1 MATVLTVKLRFF
13 TADNTASQAAEERM
27 RLDSS
32 GNLLVGKTTSSF
44 ATAGT
49 TILPSGN
56 VTFTRSGA
64 GVIDVNRLSNDGSL
78 VNFYKDG
85 TAVGSIFNSGTTMGV
100 GSLDTGV
107 LLANNIDAILPWNA
121 STNAERGSAIDLGRA
136 TTGQFKNL
144 YLSGGVYAN
153 NASGAFLWNAEN
165 SHIAFGT
172 NNAERARFNS
182 AGNFLVGL
190 TSSDY
195 LAADDGIQLNA
206 NGTARFGGSGTSARN
221 LLSFVNG
228 TDGTPAEV
236 GFIQTNGSATSYS
249 TSSDQR
255 LKDNIVDAPSASD
268 DIDAIQVRSFD
279 WKADGSHQKYGMV
292 AQELQSVAPEAV
304 TGDADSED
312 MMGVD
317 YSKLVPMLVK
327 EIQSLRARVAQLE
340 GAN

>member
-1 MATVLTVKLRFF
+1 
-13 TADNTASQAAEERM
+13 
-27 RLDSS
+27 
-32 GNLLVGKTTSSF
+32 LLVGKSSSSFTTAGAEVQSTGRVEITTSAEAMNLHTL
-44 ATAGT
+44 AT
-49 TILPSGN
+49 SGN
-56 VTFTRSGA
+56 LIRFFANS
-64 GVIDVNRLSNDGSL
+64 SL
-78 VNFYKDG
+78 
-85 TAVGSIFNSGTTMGV
+85 VGSIGTQGSSTYIAGASSG
-100 GSLDTGV
+100 LRFAA
-107 LLANNIDAILPWNA
+107 ANIMPA
-121 STNAERGSAIDLGRA
+121 
-136 TTGQFKNL
+136 
-144 YLSGGVYAN
+144 
-153 NASGAFLWNAEN
+153 NASGAFTDNTSDLGGSTERFKDLYLSNSVKNTSGALSVESGGGGQLLITASSELIFSSNA
-165 SHIAFGT
+165 
-172 NNAERARFNS
+172 AERARFNTS
-182 AGNFLVGL
+182 GSLLVGL

-292 AQELQSVAPEAV
+292 AQELQSIAPEAV
-304 TGDADSED
+304 TGDADSDD

-317 YSKLVPMLVK
+317 YSKLVPMMMK

-340 GAN
+340 GEN